1 MSTGDVLSLYRDG
14 CTPSFDEDV
23 RLSTSL
29 CVPEERLQLH
39 VAIRTAS
46 ESIVGQLDSSA
57 PSMQRSDAFEMACQ
71 SFEPCKFP
79 YVVDSSQ
86 ALAVRVYRTLNRRIN
101 SKIVGDEYEDVVVHN
116 STRSMWK
123 EFYLTKAI
131 EMVEEEKM
139 NLLASLQAWKE
150 SEDSSNPSIF
160 DGYDYKR
167 M

>member
-1 MSTGDVLSLYRDG
+1 
-14 CTPSFDEDV
+14 
-23 RLSTSL
+23 
-29 CVPEERLQLH
+29 
-39 VAIRTAS
+39 
-46 ESIVGQLDSSA
+46 
-57 PSMQRSDAFEMACQ
+57 MQRSDAFEMACQ

-116 STRSMWK
+116 STRSMWR

-150 SEDSSNPSIF
+150 SSDSSNPSIF